1 MQTHQC
7 FDVIWNSG
15 LLSYLL
21 ATTYF
26 SDPKV
31 VPPGM
36 VVIAVGSIVIP
47 LNRTGISPMRFCKK
61 KFFFLQIFGF
71 FLETNFRLTEVAKI
85 IQGISVHASPDFPS
99 DNISQCISKPGH
111 WQWHDT
117 IS

>member
-1 MQTHQC
+1 ML
-7 FDVIWNSG
+7 FGILIFFPD
-15 LLSYLL
+15 LL

-26 SDPKV
+26 PNPKV
-31 VPPGM
+31 VPTGM

-47 LNRTGISPMRFCKK
+47 LNRTGISPMMFCKK
-61 KFFFLQIFGF
+61 KIFFFFLQSFGF

-85 IQGISVHASPDFPS
+85 IQGISVHASPHFPS

-111 WQWHDT
+111 WQWHDA

>member
-61 KFFFLQIFGF
+61 KKIFFCRFLAFSWK
-71 FLETNFRLTEVAKI
+71 LTL
-85 IQGISVHASPDFPS
+85 G
-99 DNISQCISKPGH
+99 SQKL
-111 WQWHDT
+111 QK
-117 IS
+117 